1 MTFALIPACGKST
14 RMGRPKLALP
24 LGDQSVLELVVRALR
39 EAGVDRILVVV
50 GPHVPELVPL
60 AEAARA
66 HVLLLT
72 DETPDMRATVEAG
85 LRWVEEQW
93 HPEADDAWLLVPG
106 DHPTLE
112 AGVVRQLLKAHAQHP
127 SYSIVIPTNQ
137 GKRGHPTLIAWRH
150 VQGIRQRSPGEGLN
164 VYLRYH
170 AVHTLELALDD
181 EAIVSDMD
189 TPEDYQR
196 LQHRQRREV

>member
-1 MTFALIPACGKST
+1 
-14 RMGRPKLALP
+14 
-24 LGDQSVLELVVRALR
+24 
-39 EAGVDRILVVV
+39 
-50 GPHVPELVPL
+50 
-60 AEAARA
+60 
-66 HVLLLT
+66 
-72 DETPDMRATVEAG
+72 
-85 LRWVEEQW
+85 
-93 HPEADDAWLLVPG
+93 
-106 DHPTLE
+106 
-112 AGVVRQLLKAHAQHP
+112 
-127 SYSIVIPTNQ
+127 
-137 GKRGHPTLIAWRH
+137 